1 MHELLLEHARG
12 TAVLPTTLPL
22 EAACTAAAK
31 AAEALVTGTPA
42 APGTTTMVPPSAYEV
57 AYALRIRGKQY
68 QRAAGCQFELAERLE
83 AEWRGRI
90 EGRIRPAGESEADGR
105 RRVHAETLLVLEA
118 LVDALGAAIGAL
130 ELVESPTGRFVCERI
145 PNRAARLLFALDEHR
160 QGEPVR
166 LDERGAATASRGVP
180 PCSEVLY
187 DAGIDHKTSFWSVD
201 DRQRRVQES
210 VHDICE
216 RLALEATGSRPETCS
231 ERAPRQ
237 LHTLRQRRAL
247 ARGRACL
254 LAASPE
260 MAALEA
266 LPIPCPLPLNARGD
280 TTAEAAAVLDRLLC
294 IDSEAER
301 SRLRKLFRRFD
312 ANVDELLDREEFGV
326 LMRNCF
332 PSRVADADSLCSSM
346 FDSADVDDSGAI
358 SFEEFVKHY
367 LEMKQPDV
375 DPRFEEA
382 CTMFEFFDADW
393 SGSLDPDELMCLL
406 NQIFPE
412 RCDENEERARELFR
426 SMDTDGSG
434 AISFPE
440 FVAYFDT
447 LKNLYDGSLPP
458 EAAAP
463 SPTAEELAAAAAR
476 EQAELEAALVTCR
489 CGLRFLP
496 AVIAEHQ
503 RSCEAVAP
511 TKKEVHFVEEDAT
524 QDMLSSDLATPA
536 EGIRASIEFA
546 ENDANTFVPCEWCG
560 RTFFPDRLPIHLRVC
575 KQRKAQEPITG
586 IRPTIVDGRTEIMGR
601 YRSMKSGKWTQSG
614 RIPVAALPAGATK
627 EYSPQKAAAVRT
639 KDAEGERKVREANE
653 KQAAM
658 EREYEEEKARKAADE
673 AKAKE
678 EEEKK
683 KFFIAFDA

>member
-1 MHELLLEHARG
+1 MKAEHAALQELRKIEG
-12 TAVLPTTLPL
+12 PRPKALPDWPKCPNCGEPYGPHAIGPHTKRCVKLLPHGANGYGPQDHHKDPRFKHL
-22 EAACTAAAK
+22 YK
-31 AAEALVTGTPA
+31 AAQVNLKDEA
-42 APGTTTMVPPSAYEV
+42 PS
-57 AYALRIRGKQY
+57 
-68 QRAAGCQFELAERLE
+68 
-83 AEWRGRI
+83 
-90 EGRIRPAGESEADGR
+90 
-105 RRVHAETLLVLEA
+105 
-118 LVDALGAAIGAL
+118 
-130 ELVESPTGRFVCERI
+130 LVESVGD
-145 PNRAARLLFALDEHR
+145 ALSAL
-160 QGEPVR
+160 GKSVR
-166 LDERGAATASRGVP
+166 
-180 PCSEVLY
+180 
-187 DAGIDHKTSFWSVD
+187 SV
-201 DRQRRVQES
+201 
-210 VHDICE
+210 
-216 RLALEATGSRPETCS
+216 
-231 ERAPRQ
+231 
-237 LHTLRQRRAL
+237 
-247 ARGRACL
+247 
-254 LAASPE
+254 LAALGPQ
-260 MAALEA
+260 
-266 LPIPCPLPLNARGD
+266 I
-280 TTAEAAAVLDRLLC
+280 
-294 IDSEAER
+294 SEAEM

-312 ANVDELLDREEFGV
+312 ANGDELLDREEFGV

-346 FDSADVDDSGAI
+346 FDDADVDDSGAI